1 MKKRYCADGIDVYTP
16 HVQEDEK
23 ECPGYTNVA
32 GFENLRITTSREA
45 SSGLGF
51 AQGCWRVCRSCRS
64 CRSSLRVYHQV
75 LALVHPSGMA
85 QSFLSTQ
92 IAKETTVVVKN
103 LAHERHICHEVIS

>member
-1 MKKRYCADGIDVYTP
+1 M
-16 HVQEDEK
+16 
-23 ECPGYTNVA
+23 
-32 GFENLRITTSREA
+32 
-45 SSGLGF
+45 
-51 AQGCWRVCRSCRS
+51 
-64 CRSSLRVYHQV
+64 YHQV